1 MPAHRVLDSAGCWE
15 DEQLRHRG
23 HFQALPHP
31 RFGEVLVQGPRLR
44 FSRTACST
52 ERAAPPI
59 GEDTFMVLSEL
70 LGYDADRIA
79 DLAAAEALE

>member
-1 MPAHRVLDSAGCWE
+1 
-15 DEQLRHRG
+15 
-23 HFQALPHP
+23 
-31 RFGEVLVQGPRLR
+31 VQGPRLR

-59 GEDTFMVLSEL
+59 GEDTFAVLADL

-79 DLAAAEALE
+79 DLAAVEALE